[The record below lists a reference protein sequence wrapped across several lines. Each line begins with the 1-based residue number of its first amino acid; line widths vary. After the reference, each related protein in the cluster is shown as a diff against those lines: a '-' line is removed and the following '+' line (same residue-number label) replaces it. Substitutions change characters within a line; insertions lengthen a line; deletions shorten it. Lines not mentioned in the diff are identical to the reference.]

1 MNMKNQSP
9 VQHVVLPDRTTI
21 TLNAQR
27 AFLVIS
33 ENLRTTCSFDR
44 DGRLLGCFLD
54 GKNYKRGLDS
64 TIMVKYIAES
74 GEKQRDILS
83 DAEARELIGMV
94 HAWVVRIRDAVVS
107 QGVCADILPW
117 LNAIVDWDDVRLLAE
132 RTAFQSIYNR
142 VGILPPDQY
151 LSVVLQAT
159 EGCTWNR
166 CTFCTFYRD
175 TPFGITSPSAFR
187 QHARQVRDFLGPAI
201 YLRKSIFLADAN
213 ALIIPQQRLLELV
226 RIVHEEFPIG
236 EARHGEDYVLD
247 GIYSFLDIFGA
258 EKKTLHDYRE
268 LSAYKVRRI
277 YIGLESGDE
286 ELFRLLN
293 KPGSPAECVEAVHTI
308 KTAGINVGI
317 ILLAG
322 AGGDR
327 WYDHHMDGSIQ
338 RLREMCLNSGD
349 IVYLSPLVVS
359 ADTEYARRIAEAGIE
374 PLPHADMMQQVNQF
388 KTALKTAGGPRVTLY
403 HIEEFLY

>member
-1 MNMKNQSP
+1 MMSRSS
-9 VQHVVLPDRTTI
+9 VQHVVLPDSTAI

-33 ENLRTTCSFDR
+33 ENLQTTCSFDR
-44 DGRLLGCFLD
+44 EGRLVGCFLD

-64 TIMVKYIAES
+64 TIMVKYMAET
-74 GEKQRDILS
+74 GEKQRAILS
-83 DAEARELIGMV
+83 ATEAGELIGRV
-94 HAWVVRIRDAVVS
+94 HAWVVRIRDAVVF

-117 LNAIVDWDDVRLLAE
+117 LDAIVRWDGARLLAE
-132 RTAFQSIYNR
+132 RTMFETIYNR

-175 TPFGITSPSAFR
+175 IPFGIKSSVAFR
-187 QHARQVRDFLGPAI
+187 QHARQVRDFLGQAI

-226 RIVHEEFPIG
+226 QIVHEEFPIG
-236 EARHGEDYVLD
+236 DARAGDDYVLD

-258 EKKTLHDYRE
+258 EKKTLPDYKE

-286 ELFRLLN
+286 AVFRLLN

-308 KTAGINVGI
+308 KAAGINVGI

-322 AGGDR
+322 AGGDV
-327 WYDHHMDGSIQ
+327 WYDHHMAGSLQ
-338 RLREMCLNSGD
+338 RLREMALDSGD

-359 ADTEYARRIAEAGIE
+359 ADTEYARCIAEAGIE
-374 PLPHADMMQQVNQF
+374 PLQHADMMQQMNQF